1 VVLDLVNASGGSAHG
16 GEHTAIPAALDRPA
30 RAPDLERP
38 EDIIVN
44 FGTFLLM
51 QSPSARSSQ
60 EIFARGVEVAQAAE
74 TLGFRN
80 VWLAEHHFST
90 YGYLSRP
97 VQLATYI
104 AAKTKTL
111 RVGTAV
117 IVVPLHHPLV
127 IAEEIATLDL
137 LAGGRVDIGLGR
149 GYQHYEF
156 ERFGLELSSSRARWD
171 EAVDVLLLAF
181 QGKPFAYDG
190 KLYKIPET
198 TIFPQPLQQPHPP
211 IWITAQSPDSV
222 EAAVRRGFN
231 VLTGGFGVPLER
243 MGEFRRLFDRVVAE
257 VKPAQP
263 LHVGV
268 QRAVYVT
275 DSEADARAAAEEAR
289 WNMRVTLSLRNQY
302 ERVEKGRAVPVPA
315 PKEPDIDDLLDRFLV
330 IGTPDTVIRQIKRVQ
345 DVVGI
350 THFNCSFWFG
360 DLEQARVLRSM
371 ERFAR
376 DVMPAFR

>member
-1 VVLDLVNASGGSAHG
+1 
-16 GEHTAIPAALDRPA
+16 
-30 RAPDLERP
+30 
-38 EDIIVN
+38 VN

-51 QSPSARSSQ
+51 QSPSARSSE
-60 EIFARGVEVAQAAE
+60 EIFARGVEIAQAAE

-104 AAKTKTL
+104 AARTTRL

-137 LAGGRVDIGLGR
+137 LAGGRADIGLGR

-156 ERFGLELSSSRARWD
+156 ERFGLELSSSRARWE
-171 EAVDVLLLAF
+171 EAVDVLMLAF
-181 QGKPFAYDG
+181 EGTPFTYEGKFFR
-190 KLYKIPET
+190 IPET
-198 TIFPQPLQQPHPP
+198 TVFPRPVQRPRPP

-243 MGEFRRLFDRVVAE
+243 MGEFRKLFDRLVTE
-257 VKPAQP
+257 VKPPEP
-263 LHVGV
+263 LSVGV

-289 WNMRVTLSLRNQY
+289 WNMRVTLSLRNHY
-302 ERVEKGRAVPVPA
+302 ERVERGRAVPVPA
-315 PKEPDIDDLLDRFLV
+315 PSEPSTDDLLDRYLV
-330 IGTPDTVIRQIKRVQ
+330 IGTPDTVIRQIRRVQ

-371 ERFAR
+371 EMFAR
-376 DVMPAFR
+376 EVMPAFR

>member
-1 VVLDLVNASGGSAHG
+1 M
-16 GEHTAIPAALDRPA
+16 
-30 RAPDLERP
+30 
-38 EDIIVN
+38 N

-60 EIFARGVEVAQAAE
+60 EIFSRGVEVAQAAE

-104 AAKTKTL
+104 AAKTTRL

-156 ERFGLELSSSRARWD
+156 ERFGLELSSSRARWE
-171 EAVDVLLLAF
+171 EAVDVLMLAF
-181 QGKPFAYDG
+181 ERKPFSYEG
-190 KLYKIPET
+190 KYYKIPET
-198 TIFPQPLQQPHPP
+198 TIFPQPLQTPRPP

-231 VLTGGFGVPLER
+231 VLTGGFGVPIER
-243 MGEFRRLFDRVVAE
+243 MGEFRTLFDKVVAE
-257 VKPAQP
+257 VRPPQP
-263 LHVGV
+263 LSVGV

-275 DSEADARAAAEEAR
+275 DSEADAREAAEQAR
-289 WNMRVTLSLRNQY
+289 WKVRVTLSLRNHY
-302 ERVEKGRAVPVPA
+302 ERVEQGRAIPVPA
-315 PKEPDIDDLLDRFLV
+315 PKEPDVDDLLDRFLV
-330 IGTPDTVIRQIKRVQ
+330 IGTPDTVIKQIQRVK

-360 DLEQARVLRSM
+360 DLEHARVLRSM

>member
-1 VVLDLVNASGGSAHG
+1 MAM
-16 GEHTAIPAALDRPA
+16 
-30 RAPDLERP
+30 
-38 EDIIVN
+38 N

-60 EIFARGVEVAQAAE
+60 EIYARGVELAQAAE

-97 VQLATYI
+97 AQLATYV
-104 AAKTKTL
+104 AAKTTRL

-137 LAGGRVDIGLGR
+137 LSGGRLDVGLGR

-156 ERFGLELSSSRARWD
+156 ERFGLELENGRARW
-171 EAVDVLLLAF
+171 EESVDVILRAF
-181 QGKPFAYDG
+181 GGRPFSYEGKFF
-190 KLYKIPET
+190 KIPET
-198 TIFPQPLQQPHPP
+198 SVFPQPLQQPRPP
-211 IWITAQSPDSV
+211 IWITAQSPESV

-231 VLTGGFGVPLER
+231 VLTGGFGVPIER
-243 MGEFRRLFDRVVAE
+243 MAEFRRLFDRLVAE
-257 VKPAQP
+257 VKPERP
-263 LHVGV
+263 LEVGV

-289 WNMRVTLSLRNQY
+289 WNMRVTLSLRNRY
-302 ERVEKGRAVPVPA
+302 ERVEGGRAVPVPA
-315 PKEPDIDDLLDRFLV
+315 AKEPDVDDLLDRFLV
-330 IGTPDTVIRQIKRVQ
+330 IGTPETVIRQIGRVREH
-345 DVVGI
+345 VGI

-360 DLEQARVLRSM
+360 DLEQTRVLRSM
-371 ERFAR
+371 ELFAR
-376 DVMPAFR
+376 EVMPAFR

>member
-1 VVLDLVNASGGSAHG
+1 M
-16 GEHTAIPAALDRPA
+16 R
-30 RAPDLERP
+30 
-38 EDIIVN
+38 

-60 EIFARGVEVAQAAE
+60 EIFARGEEVAQAAE
-74 TLGFRN
+74 ALGFGN

-104 AAKTKTL
+104 AARTTRL

-127 IAEEIATLDL
+127 VAEEIATLDL

-156 ERFGLELSSSRARWD
+156 ERLGLELAQSRDRW
-171 EAVDVLLLAF
+171 EESVDVILKALT
-181 QGKPFAYDG
+181 GKPFTYVG
-190 KLYKIPET
+190 KLFKIPET
-198 TIFPQPLQQPHPP
+198 SVFPQPVQRPHPP
-211 IWITAQSPDSV
+211 IWVTAQSPESL

-243 MGEFRRLFDRVVAE
+243 MAEFRRIFDRLVAE
-257 VKPAQP
+257 IRPPTTPQ
-263 LHVGV
+263 VGV

-275 DSEADARAAAEEAR
+275 DSEADARAAVEEAR

-302 ERVEKGRAVPVPA
+302 ERVEQGRAVPVPM
-315 PKEPDIDDLLDRFLV
+315 PTEPTTDDLLDRFLV
-330 IGTPDTVIRQIKRVQ
+330 IGTPDTCIRQIERIR
-345 DVVGI
+345 DRVGI

-360 DLEQARVLRSM
+360 DLEHARVLRSM
-371 ERFAR
+371 ELFAR
-376 DVMPAFR
+376 HVMPALT

>member
-1 VVLDLVNASGGSAHG
+1 M
-16 GEHTAIPAALDRPA
+16 
-30 RAPDLERP
+30 
-38 EDIIVN
+38 N

-51 QSPSARSSQ
+51 QSPSARSSA

-104 AAKTKTL
+104 AAKTTRL

-127 IAEEIATLDL
+127 VAEEIATLDL
-137 LAGGRVDIGLGR
+137 LSGGRLDVGLGR

-156 ERFGLELSSSRARWD
+156 ERFGLELESGRARWEESID
-171 EAVDVLLLAF
+171 IILKAF
-181 QGKPFAYDG
+181 GGRPFSYDG
-190 KLYKIPET
+190 KIFKIPET
-198 TIFPQPLQQPHPP
+198 TVFTQPLQKPRPP

-231 VLTGGFGVPLER
+231 VLTGGFGVPIER
-243 MGEFRRLFDRVVAE
+243 MAEFRRLFDRVVAE
-257 VKPAQP
+257 VKPAEP
-263 LHVGV
+263 LKVGV

-275 DSEADARAAAEEAR
+275 DSDADARAAAEEAR
-289 WNMRVTLSLRNQY
+289 WNMRVTLSLRNHY
-302 ERVEKGRAVPVPA
+302 ERVEQGRAIPVPA
-315 PKEPDIDDLLDRFLV
+315 PKEPDVDDLLDRFLV
-330 IGTPDTVIRQIKRVQ
+330 IGTADTVIRQIKRIREA
-345 DVVGI
+345 VGI

-360 DLEQARVLRSM
+360 DLEHARVLRSM
-371 ERFAR
+371 ELFAR
-376 DVMPAFR
+376 EVMPAFGGSVS